1 MNSKTIHLNQIII
14 YMIGIVI
21 VSLGITFNTKTAL
34 GVSPVISLAFNAA
47 KIFHVSIGLATFLY
61 YVFLIAIQFLL
72 LRKNFQRVQL
82 LQVFASFLTSF
93 FIQGFDYLLPVPQS
107 LLTRLIWLVIG
118 IVLTGLGA
126 SITVN
131 MKLIPNPA
139 DALADTIGFVLN
151 KSFGF
156 GKNVLDFTC
165 TFLALALS
173 FCFGQGML
181 GVGIGTIIAMIFTGR
196 VVALCNPFSE
206 KLYNRYVLK
215 SQQIIG

>member
-1 MNSKTIHLNQIII
+1 M
-14 YMIGIVI
+14 
-21 VSLGITFNTKTAL
+21 
-34 GVSPVISLAFNAA
+34 
-47 KIFHVSIGLATFLY
+47 Y

-82 LQVFASFLTSF
+82 LQIFASFLTSF

-107 LLTRLIWLVIG
+107 LLTRLIWLVTG

-173 FCFGQGML
+173 FSFGQGML